1 MRRLEDFFP
10 YDSFRPNQRKLI
22 DFIHSTFVDEKI
34 GLVYAPTGLG
44 KTISVLSA
52 HFLDPEDK
60 LIVLTRTR
68 SQAKIYSRELKK
80 LKKRLPEITY
90 VFLRSKQELCALA
103 RKSKRLSKVPYS
115 VFIKI
120 CEAFKRRKRCAY
132 YQNSV
137 SGDGYSPRLIDVAMS
152 LLERGAT
159 VRRMLRAGIRNR
171 LCPYEIARYLS
182 RISNVVVGTYP
193 YIFDETVREN
203 FLASINSVLSELRI
217 VIDEAHNL
225 PEFIL
230 NHHNKKLST
239 YSLDVAYTQL
249 QKIRGLSEND
259 AVIETLDSA
268 LDILYNLLTSLRRR
282 AIQENPHRMREVD
295 ISDIFAAIDLRNLET
310 LVDASYLVFNENPY
324 LSALLLRIY
333 DFADYYLRCYVDE
346 LYITTLQ
353 TTYGPRG
360 QQFVYQINLL
370 DPSEPAMN
378 ILQQLKSVVL
388 ISGSLHP
395 LEYYRLTLG
404 LNSEP
409 LYYRTEAI
417 IIPNP
422 FPPNNLRVYTDTELS
437 TKYNERTPEMFHKYS
452 ERLQIIA
459 SEFPKIGG
467 ILVIFPSYA
476 ILNSINEL
484 LGSLP
489 RKVLVEEKKTK
500 LSDVIRFLIRNP
512 DGMIFA
518 VAGGKL
524 AEGIDYR
531 YRGRTLIRM
540 VVIAG
545 LPFPE
550 YNIYLVKRQEYY
562 ERRFQDKNLAVFL
575 TTIAPMIRRVLQAS
589 GRLIRSEEDKGV
601 VIVLDKRFGRYSG
614 YFPRIPWQLYEPY
627 RGIRQLREI
636 IREASR
642 FLRLSQ

>member
-268 LDILYNLLTSLRRR
+268 LDILYNLLTNLRRR
-282 AIQENPHRMREVD
+282 AIQENPRRMREVD
-295 ISDIFAAIDLRNLET
+295 ISDIFVAIDLRNLET

-333 DFADYYLRCYVDE
+333 DFVDYYLRRYVDA

-353 TTYGPRG
+353 ATYGPRG
-360 QQFVYQINLL
+360 QQFIYQINLL

-437 TKYNERTPEMFHKYS
+437 TKYDERTPEMFHKYS

-489 RKVLVEEKKTK
+489 RRVLVEEKKTK
-500 LSDVIRFLIRNP
+500 LSDVIRFLIKNP

-601 VIVLDKRFGRYSG
+601 VIVLDKRFGRYAG

-636 IREASR
+636 LREASR